1 MPDRT
6 NGATELSQWTT
17 FRVLFTDPAVRNY
30 TIAALSALAMLF
42 LILFQQGSDLGGL
55 IIVVIG
61 AGGVLLR
68 WVAAPPIILVILTY
82 FMVFPFG
89 IPGEVYENRYEIE
102 EGRFRMTDVLLVMSV
117 LVYIACT
124 YRILGFVHQAIAYEG
139 QIKRVD
145 EQQTRRPPALISPAE
160 LGILLGVSAVLVVV
174 GQFVWWFISAVEIV
188 PGEDIP
194 IRWEG
199 SGRTTRSYE
208 PVGGM
213 SPRMTRFVVTV
224 GMLFF
229 GVLLARVVF
238 GYWRWRM
245 MGAAEGGMIL
255 LEGGWVETKRERSR
269 FEKWRIW
276 GRKRADAKAKAAEAE
291 AKKAEAK
298 ANAAAEARTGRK
310 R

>member
-1 MPDRT
+1 MPDRSD
-6 NGATELSQWTT
+6 GATEFSQWTT
-17 FRVLFTDPAVRNY
+17 FRVLFNDPAVRNY
-30 TIAALSALAMLF
+30 TIAALSALAMIF
-42 LILFQQGSDLGGL
+42 LIMFQQGSDIGGL
-55 IIVVIG
+55 IIVVVG

-68 WVAAPPIILVILTY
+68 WVAAPPIVLIVLTY

-89 IPGEVYENRYEIE
+89 IPGEAYDNKFAIE
-102 EGRFRMTDVLLVMSV
+102 DGRFVLPDVLLVLSM
-117 LVYIACT
+117 LVYVACT

-139 QIKRVD
+139 AVKRID
-145 EQQTRRPPALISPAE
+145 EPPTRRPPALITPSE

-174 GQFVWWFISAVEIV
+174 GQLVWWFISGVEVV
-188 PGEDIP
+188 PGEDFP
-194 IRWEG
+194 LRWVG
-199 SGRTTRSYE
+199 AGRTLRDYE

-213 SPRMTRFVVTV
+213 PPRLTRFVVTV
-224 GMLFF
+224 LLLFF
-229 GVLLARVVF
+229 GVLLVRLVF

-276 GRKRADAKAKAAEAE
+276 GRKRAEAKAKAAEE
-291 AKKAEAK
+291 EVRKAEAK
-298 ANAAAEARTGRK
+298 ARAADEARTGRK